1 MTNLSPLL
9 TTVRRESAGSY
20 ACGLCLRAALYA
32 TSSLLVM
39 LGLLSVDRAQ
49 LFAEWRS
56 DLSTRR
62 RIEFENARG
71 QQRVIVIGVSGHD
84 LVAIRLEHVSANYVQ
99 IRIQR
104 DFEALQQAPKRGYPW
119 LEFEHDVVA
128 LFCSCNA
135 IVRL

>member
-1 MTNLSPLL
+1 
-9 TTVRRESAGSY
+9 
-20 ACGLCLRAALYA
+20 
-32 TSSLLVM
+32 M

-104 DFEALQQAPKRGYPW
+104 DFEALQQAPKRRYPR
-119 LEFEHDVVA
+119 LELEYDVVA